1 MTLAIIIFL
10 LATAVLLL
18 VTLPFVMMIF
28 EIKHDL
34 WVNIKFW
41 AIAAATVRRPSSACP
56 TARQLKA

>member
-28 EIKHDL
+28 EVKHDL

-41 AIAAATVRRPSSACP
+41 SVVAASWAVVWFAVSYGS
-56 TARQLKA
+56 

>member
-41 AIAAATVRRPSSACP
+41 AVVAASWAVVWFAVSYGT
-56 TARQLKA
+56 